1 MIDIIPVTSGVH
13 RLSLDSDHRDIM
25 STVPDVLED
34 LGNAYSKM
42 LLDTLALDFYNLTI
56 YDYQRVIERD
66 KISGK
71 FMDWHTDLD
80 PNIDGIIM
88 YYICDPKINEST
100 GMRVGYRDLLTP
112 DSTRFMD
119 LSTGDCFLVR
129 HDHERYEHCIEPR
142 KAAINRR
149 ICVSI
154 MFRGYHSLGLE
165 S

>member
-13 RLSLDSDHRDIM
+13 RLIIDPDYQDLL
-25 STVPDVLED
+25 STVPYVPEPSAKSYC
-34 LGNAYSKM
+34 NM
-42 LLDTLALDFYNLTI
+42 LLDTLGLDFYNLTI
-56 YDYQRVIERD
+56 YDYERVLTRD
-66 KISGK
+66 RISGN
-71 FMDWHTDLD
+71 FMGWHIDLE

-88 YYICDPKINEST
+88 YYICDPNINEST

-112 DSTRFMD
+112 HSTRFMD

-142 KAAINRR
+142 KTTINRR

-154 MFRGYHSLGLE
+154 MFRGYHRLGLE
-165 S
+165 L

>member
-1 MIDIIPVTSGVH
+1 MIDVIPVTSGVH
-13 RLSLDSDHRDIM
+13 RLIIDSDHKEIM
-25 STVPDVLED
+25 STVPDVPED
-34 LGNAYSKM
+34 LGNSYCKI
-42 LLDTLALDFYNLTI
+42 LLDTLGLDFYNLTI
-56 YDYQRVIERD
+56 YDYQRVLERN

-71 FMDWHTDLD
+71 FMDWHNDLD
-80 PNIDGIIM
+80 SNIDGIIM

-100 GMRVGYRDLLTP
+100 GMRVGYRDLLTV

-142 KAAINRR
+142 KAPINRR

-154 MFRGYHSLGLE
+154 LFRGYHRLGLE

>member
-13 RLSLDSDHRDIM
+13 RLIIDPSDKDLMTLVPEVPADSGQAYCKMILH
-25 STVPDVLED
+25 P
-34 LGNAYSKM
+34 LG
-42 LLDTLALDFYNLTI
+42 LDFYSLTV
-56 YDYQRVIERD
+56 YDYQRVLVKDR
-66 KISGK
+66 ISGK
-71 FMDWHTDLD
+71 FMDWHTDLE

-142 KAAINRR
+142 KAAINHR
-149 ICVSI
+149 ICISI
-154 MFRGYHSLGLE
+154 MFRGYHRLGLE

>member
-13 RLSLDSDHRDIM
+13 RLIIDPSDQDLMTLVAEVPADSNQAYCNMILH
-25 STVPDVLED
+25 T
-34 LGNAYSKM
+34 LG
-42 LLDTLALDFYNLTI
+42 LDFYSLTV
-56 YDYQRVIERD
+56 YDYQRVLVKDR
-66 KISGK
+66 ISGK

-80 PNIDGIIM
+80 PNVDGIIM

-100 GMRVGYRDLLTP
+100 GMRVGYRDLLIP

-154 MFRGYHSLGLE
+154 MFRGYHRLGLE